1 MTNIP
6 IIFNHS
12 ILISQHESRVPPPTS
27 HPPPTPK
34 READT
39 YIQTNLTPWLHLFHY
54 RPLRSM
60 SNMVTAVHSYFQ
72 EESWAWRDLP
82 YFMISSSSCPLHY
95 VLVLF
100 FCFVFLFFKLLSYKR
115 IRDKRLDGT
124 ADVIILF
131 SFICLVFV
139 LQEKSLKVYMIQ

>member
-27 HPPPTPK
+27 HPPPTPQ

-54 RPLRSM
+54 RQLRSM

-82 YFMISSSSCPLHY
+82 YFTWFLLPPALFTMSLCFFF
-95 VLVLF
+95 VLF
-100 FCFVFLFFKLLSYKR
+100 FCFLSFSP
-115 IRDKRLDGT
+115 IRGSGT
-124 ADVIILF
+124 RGLMEQLTPSYYLVSFVWF
-131 SFICLVFV
+131 SFYR
-139 LQEKSLKVYMIQ
+139 KRA